1 MTRIARQHGR
11 KSERWLNGLDG
22 TRGLAIVLAGMVVL
36 GNAPRA
42 YAQASEHQLTCS
54 PEHTIGRALRTLK
67 PGDTITVTGNPAQN
81 GAHTLWIRKLIGPD
95 GESLQL
101 FED

>member
-54 PEHTIGRALRTLK
+54 PEHTIGRALRKAPLGRTEHR
-67 PGDTITVTGNPAQN
+67 THR
-81 GAHTLWIRKLIGPD
+81 GARV
-95 GESLQL
+95 E
-101 FED
+101 